1 MAGNIF
7 ICEMVIRNDRRS
19 FSSLYVLNVSY
30 CYKGMSGDE
39 ISDNLL
45 TFLLP
50 SHGDVNFDPTIF
62 TAPTITLN

>member
-19 FSSLYVLNVSY
+19 FSSLYVLSV
-30 CYKGMSGDE
+30 SGDE